1 MRLRLLP
8 VLGLLFGCSKS
19 EPAPPERTEPWPAK
33 PPPIASVGS
42 GPEQRVRYRV
52 DERCQLAVE
61 LPAREATPRA
71 VVRVTRGELDVDL
84 MDLARTRGT
93 VDVDVASILMQ
104 SDEDA
109 GAADPSSEARAWLD
123 IGDLRPEAERERL
136 RWATFSIA
144 TISEPSA
151 SAAHEGKRQAP
162 PPLAAADGAATD
174 AEVSG
179 EDRMV
184 TATISGTLSLHGFRV
199 ERSLRARAL
208 FHYAAAAVAGAVPTS
223 IRLEL
228 VRPLSIS
235 LVTHDIKP
243 RDASGT
249 FLAQKSKELG
259 VRVGKEAKVSG
270 SLGATLVAPPAPPP

>member
-1 MRLRLLP
+1 MRLPLWP
-8 VLGLLFGCSKS
+8 VLGLLLGCSKG
-19 EPAPPERTEPWPAK
+19 EPAPPERTEPWPAQ
-33 PPPIASVGS
+33 PPPIASVAS
-42 GPEQRVRYRV
+42 GPEQRVGYRI
-52 DERCQLAVE
+52 EQRCQLAVE
-61 LPAREATPRA
+61 LPAREATPRG
-71 VVRVTRGELDVDL
+71 VVRVARGELQVDL

-104 SDEDA
+104 GDEDA

-136 RWATFSIA
+136 RWATFAIKNVSD
-144 TISEPSA
+144 PSA

-174 AEVSG
+174 AEASG

-199 ERSLRARAL
+199 ERSLRARAV
-208 FHYAAAAVAGAVPTS
+208 FRYAAPAVAGAVPAS
-223 IRLEL
+223 IRIEL

-249 FLAQKSKELG
+249 FLARKSKELG

-270 SLGATLVAPPAPPP
+270 FLGATLVPPAAAAP